1 MDKTNDIITTKQ
13 LNKLSHKTDSSTLFQ
28 TMRFYPS
35 SFTGKER
42 DEETGYGYFGARYM
56 DHELMTMWLSVDPMA
71 DKYPSISP
79 YAYCAWNPVKL
90 VDPDGREAIG
100 DDDWYKSTTKNRKGE
115 YSICWIPG
123 NAQTVTIN
131 GETYTNIGTNNVHH
145 SAEGVTFFEQN
156 NITRFYPFLP
166 VNELEISD
174 EGTDFLMKNEGV
186 KLTPYNDSKGY
197 ATIGVGHLIA
207 KRNVTEQDKQKWS
220 GFTRSDAKCLF
231 RKDVQSLEK
240 GIRSLVNVK
249 MTQYQYDAVVSFAF
263 NVGIGG
269 FKESEFLKS
278 LNRGNYDGELM
289 MNYHRPQSIVSRRR
303 REVNLFNNATY

>member
-1 MDKTNDIITTKQ
+1 MQ
-13 LNKLSHKTDSSTLFQ
+13 LYSFV
-28 TMRFYPS
+28 
-35 SFTGKER
+35 FTGKER

-90 VDPDGREAIG
+90 VDPDGRDVIG

-115 YSICWIPG
+115 YSICWIPC

-131 GETYTNIGTNNVHH
+131 GETYTNIGTNYVHH
-145 SAEGVTFFEQN
+145 FAEGVIFFEQN

-166 VNELEISD
+166 VNELAISD

-220 GFTRSDAKCLF
+220 GFTRSDAEFLF

-269 FKESEFLKS
+269 FKASEFLKS

-289 MNYHRPQSIVSRRR
+289 MNYHRPPSVVSRRR